1 MFIKKTDD
9 MNYVRLKLFKVS
21 FISFYRCFLFVLYTF
36 PFLLKAISRV
46 VSIRF
51 HVLKIIQI
59 KSYLL
64 KKDLYQIKN
73 YKTRIIKSFARSL
86 WCMTHQPNEYCFN
99 ANSFLISCAS
109 FYLNKN
115 VFNTLIQNKTI
126 KFS

>member
-1 MFIKKTDD
+1 MFIKITDD
-9 MNYVRLKLFKVS
+9 MNYVRLKLLKVS

-51 HVLKIIQI
+51 QVLKIIQI

-64 KKDLYQIKN
+64 KKDLYQTKN
-73 YKTRIIKSFARSL
+73 YKTRIIKSFVWSL
-86 WCMTHQPNEYCFN
+86 WCMTHQPNEYYFN

-115 VFNTLIQNKTI
+115 EFNTLIQNKTI